1 MAKTSK
7 IENLLAAL
15 ERLTKRERYMVAG
28 VTVTFVI
35 FVSFLVGMWISSSL
49 HATERRVETKTV
61 SLRKLIDRRHDFQ
74 QAKRRIQ
81 QAKRTIRQGRNIQL
95 MGTVED
101 YATQLG
107 VVIED
112 MQPRSPAVNA
122 DTGVAEEKVEVNIKT
137 INIDRLV
144 DFLRQLERRAD
155 TIAVRK
161 LHLKQS
167 FQQPDKL
174 EVNLTVSNFK
184 IVDDGRGEPEQPEDS
199 GRDDKTASSRP
210 KG

>member
-1 MAKTSK
+1 MAMTSK
-7 IENLLAAL
+7 IENLMAAL
-15 ERLTKRERYMVAG
+15 ERLSKRERYMVAG
-28 VTVTFVI
+28 VAVMFVI

-49 HATERRVETKTV
+49 DSTQRRVDTKTA
-61 SLRKLIDRRHDFQ
+61 SLRNLIDRRHDFQ

-81 QAKRTIRQGRNIQL
+81 QAKRTIRKGRNIQL

-122 DTGVAEEKVEVNIKT
+122 ETGVAEEKVEVNIKT
-137 INIDRLV
+137 ITIDRLV

-155 TIAVRK
+155 TVAVRK

-167 FQQPDKL
+167 FQERDKL

-184 IVDDGRGEPEQPEDS
+184 IVDEGRGEPEQPASS
-199 GRDDKTASSRP
+199 GSGGETASSRP

>member
-1 MAKTSK
+1 MAMTSK
-7 IENLLAAL
+7 IENLMAAL
-15 ERLTKRERYMVAG
+15 ERLSKRERYMVAG
-28 VTVTFVI
+28 VAVMFVI

-49 HATERRVETKTV
+49 DSTQRRVETKTA
-61 SLRKLIDRRHDFQ
+61 SLRRLIDRRHDFQ

-122 DTGVAEEKVEVNIKT
+122 ETGVAEEKVEVNIKT
-137 INIDRLV
+137 ITIDRLV

-167 FQQPDKL
+167 FQEPDKL

-184 IVDDGRGEPEQPEDS
+184 IVDEDRGEPEQPAGPGS
-199 GRDDKTASSRP
+199 GGKTAAGRP